1 MKKLYFKPLT
11 RSVTRFSLER
21 CFCGSVNVTDVTT
34 GSQNGLEGWSED
46 PEVGEWE

>member
-21 CFCGSVNVTDVTT
+21 CFCGSVNVTDVDT
-34 GSQNGLEGWSED
+34 NGLEGLGED
-46 PEVGEWE
+46 TEIGTWD